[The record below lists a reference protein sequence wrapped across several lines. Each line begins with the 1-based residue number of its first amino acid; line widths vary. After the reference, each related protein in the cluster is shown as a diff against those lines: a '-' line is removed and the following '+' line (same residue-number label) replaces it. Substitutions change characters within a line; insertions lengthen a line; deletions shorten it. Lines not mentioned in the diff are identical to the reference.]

1 MLPNGPSGNDW
12 FFNLRAG
19 YSYIQFVKT
28 HHAITFLQTHHT
40 SWSVRIST
48 SSFLPPLQLH
58 FSLFTPVRQVC
69 FQLLDHTTEFP
80 ISTLVLIKS
89 LPFPLQRCVISW
101 PRGSFQMTSQ
111 RTLFWHTLASLDSI
125 SCLLPPSPHH
135 ILKLSLLIVF
145 VVVFSA
151 VSPTRMYALQEW
163 RPYMSFPLLF
173 PPQSTLHIG
182 VQKQVGW
189 MNKCDRT
196 SKIFQVLC

>member
-1 MLPNGPSGNDW
+1 MVPGGNGW

-28 HHAITFLQTHHT
+28 HHYNPFSVGTSYT
-40 SWSVRIST
+40 SWSMRFSM

-58 FSLFTPVRQVC
+58 CSPFTPARQVC
-69 FQLLDHTTEFP
+69 SQRLDRTTEFP

-89 LPFPLQRCVISW
+89 LPFPLQRYVISW

-111 RTLFWHTLASLDSI
+111 RSLFWPTLLSLDSI
-125 SCLLPPSPHH
+125 SCSLPPSPHH
-135 ILKLSLLIVF
+135 ILKLPLLIVF

-151 VSPTRMYALQEW
+151 ASPTRMYASQEW
-163 RPYMSFPLLF
+163 RPYMSFPPVF

-189 MNKCDRT
+189 MNTRDRI
-196 SKIFQVLC
+196 SKFFQLLC